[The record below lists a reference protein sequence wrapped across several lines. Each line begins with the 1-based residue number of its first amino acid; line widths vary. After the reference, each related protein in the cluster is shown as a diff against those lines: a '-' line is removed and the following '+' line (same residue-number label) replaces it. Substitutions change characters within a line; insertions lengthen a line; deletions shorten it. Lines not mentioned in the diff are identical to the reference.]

1 METIRVGQLIERLS
15 KLDKYDKVYCGG
27 SPVADGPEPVAHA
40 GCVDLDPQRD
50 DEIEKLEDG
59 LADANEQ
66 IKDLKNEI
74 ESIKD
79 SISEA
84 LQLIDDGESKEAV
97 NALRQLINE

>member
-1 METIRVGQLIERLS
+1 METIRVGQLVERLIR
-15 KLDKYDKVYCGG
+15 LDKYDKVYYGG

-50 DEIEKLEDG
+50 DEIEDG

-66 IKDLKNEI
+66 IEDLKNEI

-84 LQLIDDGESKEAV
+84 LQLIDDGESEEAV

>member
-1 METIRVGQLIERLS
+1 MAGIRCHSKSKTPWKPYESDNLS
-15 KLDKYDKVYCGG
+15 SGG

-66 IKDLKNEI
+66 IEDLKNEI

-84 LQLIDDGESKEAV
+84 LQLIDD
-97 NALRQLINE
+97 